1 MGVARYH
8 RDERGGGVCML
19 DIEAIRR
26 ATALLRG
33 VAAAAG
39 PGAWDG
45 APEEDVVDALGAAAE
60 LSRACDALRVSSA
73 GALAR
78 RSEPLLPSE
87 SLARRLGHAGSRKLL
102 MELFGVGSYA
112 AQSWVDVAAAI
123 QPRRGLSSGELP
135 PLRPAVARAIGAAEI
150 SAEVAKAIVE
160 HLAKLTGESVVG
172 GTDVAEAAL
181 VANAT
186 GGRIN
191 LFAPVAA
198 APARP
203 EAPHAP
209 DGHGHGPFGGLPPRG
224 DAESGQHSGPASPG
238 PWDTTSAGR
247 GGDPATPGGL
257 PRPVP
262 PWGSHAP
269 GVSGP
274 AGGGEHGPEA
284 HGGLTGAPPDP
295 REAAGRAWF
304 GHQTPQPTPGPAWTG
319 NPTAA
324 GELWSPGTGS
334 PGTDVPGG
342 PAGPASPAP
351 WVPGPDARGGF
362 AGASSG
368 PEPTSPGTP
377 GPYRPVLPPS
387 MDESAAKRG
396 IGSALSGGRLGLDRI
411 KEESKAWWLVLDP
424 DGAEPNYERQRKNRS
439 FRVVHRRDGG
449 FDLSGFAPEV
459 EGQAIKTVLDA
470 WLSPR
475 GRQAAPD
482 ALFGPDSPF
491 AAPGAAADHAAGAG
505 GSDDNGDGATDPV
518 ASDPAPRTRDQRAF
532 DALAHIL
539 ALHAASADAPSTGG
553 GAPTLL
559 VSTTLTALD
568 EHLRD
573 CTQHEDGHQHDAN
586 VPKANT
592 SEVGWWPSGLE
603 HLPLDA
609 NGLPDPHALID
620 LRFARVGGDGT
631 PVPLSAVLHLLCDAA
646 LQVMLTDPTG
656 VPLKLGRAR
665 RLFSKDQRRV
675 LAARDHH
682 CRAPGCDIPAPWCE
696 VHHVVPWQDGGRTD
710 VSNAILLCSFHHHE
724 IDRGRLRVT
733 HHPGRGVPFGQRY
746 GVEATWAPRGGQH
759 FRPTG

>member
-1 MGVARYH
+1 MGVL
-8 RDERGGGVCML
+8 CML
-19 DIEAIRR
+19 DIEAIRQ

-33 VAAAAG
+33 VAAAG
-39 PGAWDG
+39 PAAWDG
-45 APEEDVVDALGAAAE
+45 APEEAVVDALGAAAD

-73 GALAR
+73 GALSR

-102 MELFGVGSYA
+102 MELFGVGSYV

-123 QPRRGLSSGELP
+123 QPRRGLSTGDLP

-160 HLAKLTGESVVG
+160 HLAKLTGEAVVG

-186 GGRIN
+186 GGRVN
-191 LFAPVAA
+191 LFAPA
-198 APARP
+198 APTADP
-203 EAPHAP
+203 
-209 DGHGHGPFGGLPPRG
+209 
-224 DAESGQHSGPASPG
+224 PG
-238 PWDTTSAGR
+238 PT
-247 GGDPATPGGL
+247 GG
-257 PRPVP
+257 
-262 PWGSHAP
+262 P
-269 GVSGP
+269 GVPGVQPP
-274 AGGGEHGPEA
+274 ARGV
-284 HGGLTGAPPDP
+284 GA
-295 REAAGRAWF
+295 
-304 GHQTPQPTPGPAWTG
+304 
-319 NPTAA
+319 
-324 GELWSPGTGS
+324 PGTGGATGTESSGAGS
-334 PGTDVPGG
+334 PRFPRWSDNGPGSSG
-342 PAGPASPAP
+342 MPGP
-351 WVPGPDARGGF
+351 WVPGQRVPGGTNG
-362 AGASSG
+362 AGI
-368 PEPTSPGTP
+368 EPPSAPTQPQAP
-377 GPYRPVLPPS
+377 FRPVLPPS
-387 MDESAAKRG
+387 MDESDARRG
-396 IGSALSGGRLGLDRI
+396 VGSAVSGGRLGLERI

-439 FRVVHRRDGG
+439 FRIVHRRDGG

-459 EGQAIKTVLDA
+459 EGQAMRTVLDA
-470 WLSPR
+470 WLSPH
-475 GRQAAPD
+475 GKQAVPD

-491 AAPGAAADHAAGAG
+491 AAPGAAADHAAGT
-505 GSDDNGDGATDPV
+505 GSDDGTSGPV
-518 ASDPAPRTRDQRAF
+518 ASDPTPRTRDQRSF

-539 ALHAASADAPSTGG
+539 ALHAASADTPSAGG
-553 GAPTLL
+553 AAPTLL

-573 CTQHEDGHQHDAN
+573 CARHEDDHNSNDHEQSSNASG
-586 VPKANT
+586 
-592 SEVGWWPSGLE
+592 VGWWPTGLE
-603 HLPLDA
+603 QLPLDA
-609 NGLPDPHALID
+609 HGLPDPHALID

-646 LQVMLTDPTG
+646 IQLMLTDPAG
-656 VPLKLGRAR
+656 VPLKLGRAQ

-733 HHPGRGVPFGQRY
+733 HHPGAGVPFGQRY
-746 GVEATWAPRGGQH
+746 GVEATWSPRGGQR

>member
-1 MGVARYH
+1 MGVL
-8 RDERGGGVCML
+8 CML
-19 DIEAIRR
+19 DIEAIRQ

-33 VAAAAG
+33 VAAAG
-39 PGAWDG
+39 PAAWDG
-45 APEEDVVDALGAAAE
+45 APEEAVVDALGAAAD

-73 GALAR
+73 GALSR

-102 MELFGVGSYA
+102 MELFGVGSYV

-123 QPRRGLSSGELP
+123 QPRRGLSTGDLP

-160 HLAKLTGESVVG
+160 HLAKLTGEAVVG

-186 GGRIN
+186 GGRVN
-191 LFAPVAA
+191 LFAPA
-198 APARP
+198 APA
-203 EAPHAP
+203 
-209 DGHGHGPFGGLPPRG
+209 
-224 DAESGQHSGPASPG
+224 GPA
-238 PWDTTSAGR
+238 
-247 GGDPATPGGL
+247 
-257 PRPVP
+257 
-262 PWGSHAP
+262 
-269 GVSGP
+269 GP
-274 AGGGEHGPEA
+274 AGGPGVPVVQPPARGVGTPGTGGATGAESSGAGSPRFSRWGDNGPGSSGA
-284 HGGLTGAPPDP
+284 GSGLTGAPPDP
-295 REAAGRAWF
+295 HDAAGRAWF
-304 GHQTPQPTPGPAWTG
+304 GHQ
-319 NPTAA
+319 
-324 GELWSPGTGS
+324 SPHLL
-334 PGTDVPGG
+334 
-342 PAGPASPAP
+342 
-351 WVPGPDARGGF
+351 PDASAQTQAPF
-362 AGASSG
+362 
-368 PEPTSPGTP
+368 
-377 GPYRPVLPPS
+377 RPVLPPS
-387 MDESAAKRG
+387 MDESDARRG
-396 IGSALSGGRLGLDRI
+396 VGSAVSGGRLGLERI

-424 DGAEPNYERQRKNRS
+424 DGAEPSYERQRKNRS
-439 FRVVHRRDGG
+439 FRIVHRRDGG

-459 EGQAIKTVLDA
+459 EGQAMRTVLDA

-475 GRQAAPD
+475 GKQAAPD
-482 ALFGPDSPF
+482 ALFGPGSPF
-491 AAPGAAADHAAGAG
+491 AAPGAAADHAAGT
-505 GSDDNGDGATDPV
+505 GSDDGTSDPV
-518 ASDPAPRTRDQRAF
+518 ASDPTPRTRDQRSF

-539 ALHAASADAPSTGG
+539 ALHAASADAPSAGG
-553 GAPTLL
+553 AAPTLL

-573 CTQHEDGHQHDAN
+573 CARHEDDGTHQSNDHEQSS
-586 VPKANT
+586 NT
-592 SEVGWWPSGLE
+592 SGVGWWPTGLE
-603 HLPLDA
+603 QLPLDA
-609 NGLPDPHALID
+609 HGLPDPHALID

-646 LQVMLTDPTG
+646 IQLMLTDPAG
-656 VPLKLGRAR
+656 VPLKLGRAQ

-733 HHPGRGVPFGQRY
+733 HHPGAGVPFGQRY
-746 GVEATWAPRGGQH
+746 GVEATWSPRGGQR